1 MAMKKR
7 EQQSLLTKEKILRNS
22 IELITAYGYDE
33 VTISQICQKSEVAKG
48 SFYTHFSS
56 KSEIAIEILKDIN
69 VRLFHGLEVDAEQP
83 AEPQLREY
91 ARLYFRTVLECGPA
105 MSREIFKI
113 IHTVQ
118 FSSGDVSDLHNSF
131 IERYVRLGQEQGIFR
146 QELNPEKIGHYWSD
160 GNLGLVRYWIA
171 DSERYDLMQEG
182 MDYFEFM
189 MIAIRLR

>member
-105 MSREIFKI
+105 MSREIFKSSI
-113 IHTVQ
+113 R
-118 FSSGDVSDLHNSF
+118 FSS
-131 IERYVRLGQEQGIFR
+131 
-146 QELNPEKIGHYWSD
+146 P
-160 GNLGLVRYWIA
+160 A
-171 DSERYDLMQEG
+171 G
-182 MDYFEFM
+182 MYPTCITALSSVTSVWGKSRAFS
-189 MIAIRLR
+189 AKS